1 MLYKRDYLLGLTD
14 EEKKEFKEVT
24 GRDFYIKSNCIKD
37 GGKIDMVVA
46 KSISR
51 FARYTLDTL
60 KYVRMLKEK
69 GIAVFFEDENIN
81 TLTMDG
87 ELLLGKTFTVDPIS
101 KRRLEN
107 LGEEDK
113 FYIRDHHK
121 PIISEEIFE
130 EAQKILAK
138 RNTNRNV
145 YQEGQKRNKFSRK
158 YAFSCMIKCGFCGG
172 TFLVLFAAVS
182 IIRVF

>member
-121 PIISEEIFE
+121 
-130 EAQKILAK
+130 
-138 RNTNRNV
+138 
-145 YQEGQKRNKFSRK
+145 RNKFSRK

-182 IIRVF
+182 IIMVF